1 MKKLITVML
10 VVFGISTNY
19 AQENNEQLGD
29 NFSLEGAL
37 EMFKKSN
44 SIEEFEKLINLEDSN
59 VNNLDLNEDDEI
71 DYINVES
78 IKDGDTHVV
87 ILSTYLNE
95 KDIQDIATIGIE
107 KTGKEEAVLQ
117 IEGDENL
124 YDANTYVE
132 PYLVENKVET
142 SQYGPNEPIVN
153 PYRVIVNVWFWPC
166 VKFMYHPNYVVWKS
180 PFRWKRYPTYWKPWK
195 RTSFIIFKGRCA
207 RHNTHFHKTSTHR
220 VVVAKKIYKPRRNV
234 VVLKKTNHRKA
245 KVIKKRTKARRR

>member
-37 EMFKKSN
+37 EMFKKSK
-44 SIEEFEKLINLEDSN
+44 SLEEFEKLINLEDSN
-59 VNNLDLNEDDEI
+59 VNNLDLNEDGEI

-124 YDANTYVE
+124 YAANTYVE
-132 PYLVENKVET
+132 PYSVENKIET
-142 SQYGPNEPIVN
+142 SDYGPNEPIVN
-153 PYRVIVNVWFWPC
+153 PYRVVVNVWFWPC
-166 VKFMYHPNYVVWKS
+166 VKFMYRPGYVVWKS
-180 PFRWKRYPTYWKPWK
+180 PYRWKKYPSYWKPWK
-195 RTSFIIFKGRCA
+195 RTTYMIFKGRCV
-207 RHNTHFHKTSTHR
+207 RYNTHFHRTTKHR
-220 VVVAKKIYKPRRNV
+220 VIVAKKIYSPRRKV
-234 VVLKKTNHRKA
+234 VVRKSNNKTN
-245 KVIKKRTKARRR
+245 VTKRRSKIRRR